1 MAIDKGADNLTF
13 NRNGFAFKNA
23 NAIIHD
29 QIDYILTHTDRINDF
44 TTGSIARTLIEANA
58 TEIEKLYYYTL
69 ENLQT
74 AIDEGVTSAFG
85 FSRREATYAYG
96 NILVE
101 FSTKLPENL
110 TIDRGTR
117 FYSNHDG
124 YEQVYQTQVAYN
136 IPRGTSSVLIPVYC
150 TVVGTYGN
158 IPANIINRTS
168 DLGAIREVTNP
179 EAFMTGQ
186 DEESPEAEKIRF
198 RQMIQS
204 LARGTNQSLVY
215 AAESVPEI
223 SGGYEFESTY
233 GTVIIFCNDANGDL
247 SDELRQKVAD
257 KLVEYRPAGIRVFV
271 MPTHKTMMTLNIGV
285 EVSDSR
291 LENDDFLSEV
301 ERVVSNYINSFEV
314 GQDFFKNDLIQKI
327 MDISDY
333 GVTDTNVDVR
343 MFPDERMQDYPMI
356 DEDTIINVKNV
367 LVDQPYL
374 HPRDITN
381 SKTYGEVDVPNTHLI
396 LKSATNWKDA
406 FNKDK
411 DDEYS
416 INNSILIEKAYRTNP
431 NEIIRL
437 GNLNIHFMA
446 NDEELSN
453 EGTQTINYV
462 DDGGKII
469 GQQVITG
476 KTDESKPVTLQVPA
490 GWKITM
496 ADPKTIPTLVTIKPN
511 DTPIMVTVEHIMI
524 PIKPGD
530 LPNPSDVKPG
540 TTEKMPG
547 DGKSSH
553 DITYNDLHKTITR
566 TVTIKDPHNGDQDKT
581 QTLTFERTGTI
592 DDVTG
597 DVTYG
602 DWTPVGQSGSFTEVT
617 IPDVDGYTKHVSAGN
632 LTGYTPSQ
640 DQITNWKDPKIT
652 ATYTANDGT
661 ETNGSENTTDSDNT
675 SKEGES

>member
-13 NRNGFAFKNA
+13 NQNGFAFKNA
-23 NAIIHD
+23 NAIIHN

-85 FSRREATYAYG
+85 FSNKEATYAYG
-96 NILVE
+96 NVLIE
-101 FSTKLPENL
+101 FSTTLPENL

-117 FYSNHDG
+117 FYSTHDG

-150 TVVGTYGN
+150 TVIGTYGN

-179 EAFMTGQ
+179 ESFMTGQ

-215 AAESVPEI
+215 AAESVPGI

-247 SDELRQKVAD
+247 SDELQQKVTD

-333 GVTDTNVDVR
+333 GITDTNVDVR
-343 MFPDERMQDYPMI
+343 MFPDGRMQDYPMI
-356 DEDTIINVKNV
+356 DEDTAINVKNV

-374 HPRDITN
+374 HPLDITN
-381 SKTYGEVDVPNTHLI
+381 SETYGEVDVPNTHLI
-396 LKSATNWKDA
+396 LKSATDWKDA
-406 FNKDK
+406 FNEDK

-416 INNSILIEKAYRTNP
+416 ISNSILIDKAYRTNP

-437 GNLNIHFMA
+437 GNLNVHFMTD
-446 NDEELSN
+446 DEEL
-453 EGTQTINYV
+453 G
-462 DDGGKII
+462 
-469 GQQVITG
+469 
-476 KTDESKPVTLQVPA
+476 
-490 GWKITM
+490 
-496 ADPKTIPTLVTIKPN
+496 N
-511 DTPIMVTVEHIMI
+511 D
-524 PIKPGD
+524 
-530 LPNPSDVKPG
+530 
-540 TTEKMPG
+540 
-547 DGKSSH
+547 
-553 DITYNDLHKTITR
+553 
-566 TVTIKDPHNGDQDKT
+566 
-581 QTLTFERTGTI
+581 
-592 DDVTG
+592 
-597 DVTYG
+597 
-602 DWTPVGQSGSFTEVT
+602 
-617 IPDVDGYTKHVSAGN
+617 
-632 LTGYTPSQ
+632 
-640 DQITNWKDPKIT
+640 
-652 ATYTANDGT
+652 DGT
-661 ETNGSENTTDSDNT
+661 ETEESENTIDSDNT
-675 SKEGES
+675 DNTSGEGES